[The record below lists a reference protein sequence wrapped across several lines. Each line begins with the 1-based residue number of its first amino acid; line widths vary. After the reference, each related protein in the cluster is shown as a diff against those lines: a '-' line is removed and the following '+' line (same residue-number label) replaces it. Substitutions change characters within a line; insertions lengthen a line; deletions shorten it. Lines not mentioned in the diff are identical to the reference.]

1 MISSPYSSNGNTQ
14 YRLIAILLHRYHH
27 CLHVLVRK
35 SLLRL
40 KLLRK
45 LISSYDLIFLV
56 IGDRIFLSLA
66 KIEIFLQNKKY
77 SACFFWYLLAF

>member
-27 CLHVLVRK
+27 CLHVFVRK
-35 SLLRL
+35 SLLKL

-45 LISSYDLIFLV
+45 LISSYDFIFLV

-66 KIEIFLQNKKY
+66 KIEIFLQDKNIQLG
-77 SACFFWYLLAF
+77 FFLYLLTF